1 MKRKLFIL
9 TDFSGR
15 DSSGE
20 AEMIA
25 QAKEEF
31 SHKFR
36 ADNFECLCLSY
47 IMCLLTVCQS

>member
-9 TDFSGR
+9 TDFNGR

-25 QAKEEF
+25 QMKEELF
-31 SHKFR
+31 SQ
-36 ADNFECLCLSY
+36 
-47 IMCLLTVCQS
+47 IQSR